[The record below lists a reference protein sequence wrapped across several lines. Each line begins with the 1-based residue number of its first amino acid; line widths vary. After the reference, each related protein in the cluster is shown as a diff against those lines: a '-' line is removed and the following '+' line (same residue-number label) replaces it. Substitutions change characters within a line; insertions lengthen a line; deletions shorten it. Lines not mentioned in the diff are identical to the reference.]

1 MQLMSNQNDI
11 DLWLELVRFQEHF
24 YMKMTKIQ
32 LAERKMEI
40 LNKALRDNPKNDRIY
55 REYVDILEKTYPSF
69 EVSKF
74 LENLIQKGKRQ
85 TYSSL
90 GFQINSK
97 ISYKCVCTLFLTNV
111 YSVDPA
117 NYVLWNA
124 QIYATQGSMAR
135 CIVPDVMSLYEKCM
149 QNMYK
154 RNRCDDVTLRK
165 FKILLCMGFIF
176 TVLCMGFIIR
186 DRTKMILFTL
196 K

>member
-97 ISYKCVCTLFLTNV
+97 ISNKCVLCRSCKLCAMECTNLCH
-111 YSVDPA
+111 
-117 NYVLWNA
+117 
-124 QIYATQGSMAR
+124 AR
-135 CIVPDVMSLYEKCM
+135 L
-149 QNMYK
+149 NG
-154 RNRCDDVTLRK
+154 TLHSA
-165 FKILLCMGFIF
+165 
-176 TVLCMGFIIR
+176 
-186 DRTKMILFTL
+186 
-196 K
+196 

>member
-85 TYSSL
+85 TYS
-90 GFQINSK
+90 F
-97 ISYKCVCTLFLTNV
+97 
-111 YSVDPA
+111 
-117 NYVLWNA
+117 
-124 QIYATQGSMAR
+124 
-135 CIVPDVMSLYEKCM
+135 
-149 QNMYK
+149 
-154 RNRCDDVTLRK
+154 
-165 FKILLCMGFIF
+165 
-176 TVLCMGFIIR
+176 
-186 DRTKMILFTL
+186 
-196 K
+196 

>member
-85 TYSSL
+85 TYY
-90 GFQINSK
+90 F
-97 ISYKCVCTLFLTNV
+97 
-111 YSVDPA
+111 
-117 NYVLWNA
+117 
-124 QIYATQGSMAR
+124 
-135 CIVPDVMSLYEKCM
+135 
-149 QNMYK
+149 
-154 RNRCDDVTLRK
+154 
-165 FKILLCMGFIF
+165 
-176 TVLCMGFIIR
+176 
-186 DRTKMILFTL
+186 
-196 K
+196 

>member
-85 TYSSL
+85 T
-90 GFQINSK
+90 
-97 ISYKCVCTLFLTNV
+97 
-111 YSVDPA
+111 
-117 NYVLWNA
+117 
-124 QIYATQGSMAR
+124 
-135 CIVPDVMSLYEKCM
+135 
-149 QNMYK
+149 
-154 RNRCDDVTLRK
+154 
-165 FKILLCMGFIF
+165 
-176 TVLCMGFIIR
+176 
-186 DRTKMILFTL
+186 
-196 K
+196 